1 MRAGDG
7 AGTEAACVTQ
17 KKDKKINQKSS
28 DYEDIYDG
36 FARHIVYESN
46 FRGKNTIN
54 WIQLV
59 LLMTD
64 LHRWLSAD
72 GPTRTRQ

>member
-1 MRAGDG
+1 MRACER

-17 KKDKKINQKSS
+17 KKDKEINHKSS

-36 FARHIVYESN
+36 FAHRFVYESN
-46 FRGKNTIN
+46 FGGKNTIN

-72 GPTRTRQ
+72 GPPRTPQ

>member
-1 MRAGDG
+1 MIMKTFVIDLPVILFMRAIW
-7 AGTEAACVTQ
+7 EE
-17 KKDKKINQKSS
+17 KKK
-28 DYEDIYDG
+28 
-36 FARHIVYESN
+36 
-46 FRGKNTIN
+46 TIN

-72 GPTRTRQ
+72 GPPHTYPPQ